1 MKPGISI
8 LLSIQNNMKGKKYIL
23 ASGSPRRKELMSG
36 LDLDFVVETGTDCD
50 ENYDENMPL
59 DEIPE
64 YLSSKKSDAF
74 HRELEKDEVLITAD
88 TMVLCEDRIL
98 GKPHDREEAIRMLKL
113 LSNRT
118 HRVLTG
124 VTLRS
129 SKKRKSFT
137 ATTTVT
143 FRELEDSE
151 ILYFIDRYKPF
162 DKAGAYAV
170 QEWIGYI
177 GITSI
182 QGSFFN
188 VMGLPV
194 QRLYDELKKL

>member
-1 MKPGISI
+1 
-8 LLSIQNNMKGKKYIL
+8 
-23 ASGSPRRKELMSG
+23 MSG